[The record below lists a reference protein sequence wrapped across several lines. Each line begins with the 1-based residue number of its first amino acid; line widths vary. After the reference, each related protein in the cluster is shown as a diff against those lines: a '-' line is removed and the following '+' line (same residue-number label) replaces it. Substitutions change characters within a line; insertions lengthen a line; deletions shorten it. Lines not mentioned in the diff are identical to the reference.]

1 MNIVEESVFFDI
13 EKLRNRKA
21 FLFDISVWNRLADGK
36 DKESIEVCETLISLK
51 NRGVLFCPLSTPAIW
66 ELRKQGGISFMRT
79 AKLMEELSLNVTFR
93 EIDQLF
99 NYEIDHFI
107 KYLLTDEFIPLS
119 IDKLFGPLLSY
130 LSPSFF
136 LINSAGQLTE
146 EQKKFNDSL
155 SERIQNISLTS
166 LMEILGEKSCPGSK
180 KTPKFQAANIKRNE
194 FVKSEKTKMKR
205 LEQEHIANSIILP
218 RFNEMVSI
226 LPLEQQF
233 FIINKLDKLPK
244 SKKYGSVLEY
254 MLSFMP
260 ALLSYVQIETVSG
273 YDINRKDT
281 DNDFFDKEILIYGLS
296 YASIFVAF
304 DRWLKD
310 LIGLIRKDGN
320 IGSLC
325 YVGNLHDLKEQ
336 LTISHIHP
344 SFK

>member
-1 MNIVEESVFFDI
+1 MSIVGKSVFFNI
-13 EKLRNRKA
+13 EKLRNRKT
-21 FLFDISVWNRLADGK
+21 FLFDISVWNTLADGE
-36 DKESIEVCETLISLK
+36 DRSIEVCETLIALRNK
-51 NRGVLFCPLSTPAIW
+51 GVLFCPLSAPAIW
-66 ELRKQGGISFMRT
+66 ELRKQAGTSFMRT

-93 EIDQLF
+93 GIDQLF
-99 NYEIDHFI
+99 DYEIAHFI
-107 KYLLTDEFIPLS
+107 QYLLTDEFTPLS
-119 IDKLFGPLLSY
+119 IDELFWPLLSY
-130 LSPSFF
+130 LSPSFS
-136 LINSAGQLTE
+136 LINSADQITE
-146 EQKKFNDSL
+146 EQKIFNDGL

-166 LMEILGEKSCPGSK
+166 LMEILGEKSSPGSK
-180 KTPKFQAANIKRNE
+180 QAPKFQAANIKKRE
-194 FVKSEKTKMKR
+194 FCKGEKTKMKR
-205 LEQEHIANSIILP
+205 IEQEYIANSIILP

-226 LPLEQQF
+226 LTLEQQS

-244 SKKYGSVLEY
+244 SKKYGGVLEH

-260 ALLSYVQIETVSG
+260 SLSSYVKITTVSG

-325 YVGNLHDLKEQ
+325 YVGSLHDLKEK
-336 LTISHIHP
+336 LTII
-344 SFK
+344 